1 MVTRQP
7 AVSGLFYPDNARE
20 LASGVNALLEQ
31 EQRSVISGLRALI
44 VPHAGYIYSG
54 GVAAAA
60 FSCIAA
66 KACFKYILLIGPSHR
81 VAFEGMAVPLADQ
94 FNTPLGNFPLA
105 TDEIESLVEK
115 GSVIYNDLAHQ
126 QEHSLEVQ
134 LPFLQCLEV
143 QSPLVPV
150 VVGNASA
157 SDVAKV
163 IFPALHDPDVLTV
176 ISTDL
181 SHYQS
186 YVKAR
191 LIDEHTNKRILAGD
205 TDIRGDEACGY
216 MGLNGLLHALASTDY
231 KAHLLQSKNSGDS
244 VGDKARVVGYG
255 SYAIY

>member
-7 AVSGLFYPDNARE
+7 AVSGLFYPEDPRE
-20 LASGVNALLEQ
+20 LACGVNALLEQ

-54 GVAAAA
+54 GVAASA
-60 FSCIAA
+60 FSCIPP
-66 KACFKYILLIGPSHR
+66 KTSFKYILLIGPSHR
-81 VAFEGMAVPLADQ
+81 VAFSGMAVPLADQ
-94 FNTPLGNFPLA
+94 FNTPLGCFPLA
-105 TDEIESLVEK
+105 IDEIQSLVEREL
-115 GSVIYNDLAHQ
+115 VVYNDLAHQ

-134 LPFLQCLEV
+134 LPFLQSLEIEA
-143 QSPLVPV
+143 PLVPV

-157 SDVAKV
+157 SEVAEV
-163 IFPALHDPDVLTV
+163 IEPALNDPDVLTV

-181 SHYQS
+181 SHYQP
-186 YVKAR
+186 YVKAK
-191 LIDEHTNKRILAGD
+191 LIDEHTNERILAGK

-216 MGLNGLLHALASTDY
+216 MGLNGLLQALESTGY
-231 KAHLLQSKNSGDS
+231 KVHHLQSRNSGDC